1 MEFTAQR
8 QSEILS
14 AIDAVAA
21 LVTETT
27 TQDTLTAQIA
37 QLTAERD
44 AALAQAAELQTRLTG
59 IVADIQALNAADAQ
73 EDAARAAI
81 LAKAQGN

>member
-27 TQDTLTAQIA
+27 TQDTLTAQIL

-73 EDAARAAI
+73 EDAARSAI

>member
-8 QSEILS
+8 QAEILS
-14 AIDAVAA
+14 AIDAVSA
-21 LVTETT
+21 LVTDTT
-27 TQDTLTAQIA
+27 TQDTLLAQIA

-44 AALAQAAELQTRLTG
+44 SAVAQVAALQARLDG
-59 IVADIQALNAADAQ
+59 IAADVAALNAADAQ